1 VQISHASLGSSV
13 RPAVGPAQKRLF
25 WPILDAERTIVPMEW
40 FSIRRVLVP
49 FGAGLP
55 LLSLAAGGCARRDQA
70 DRSVEQLRAD
80 ITKLQADRD
89 RLDQR
94 LGALETAEEQRD
106 PADTH
111 KTGAASSSQARVEAP
126 RRLPVVHLGEGEN
139 GSQESQPPEPES
151 DDPRPVVQATGSPS
165 AAKRGRLGSRD
176 ETAAN
181 ASAFSP
187 EAKRSYESAL
197 TLVRSKQYDKALD
210 ALSSFLVRFPDHPY
224 AENATYWRGECFYAK
239 GEYARAVE
247 QFEGVIARFP
257 FGNKTP
263 DAMLKLGLC
272 QQKLGSQDQAMKTF
286 AELRDRYPK
295 SDAVRQVPR
304 P

>member
-1 VQISHASLGSSV
+1 M
-13 RPAVGPAQKRLF
+13 K
-25 WPILDAERTIVPMEW
+25 W
-40 FSIRRVLVP
+40 FSIRRVVVSL
-49 FGAGLP
+49 GAGLP
-55 LLSLAAGGCARRDQA
+55 LLSLAAAGCARRDQA

-94 LGALETAEEQRD
+94 LGALETAEQQRD
-106 PADTH
+106 PAETN
-111 KTGAASSSQARVEAP
+111 KTGAAPSSREARAEAP

-139 GSQESQPPEPES
+139 GSHETEPSEPEGEG
-151 DDPRPVVQATGSPS
+151 DPRPVVQATGSPS
-165 AAKRGRLGSRD
+165 AAKRGRGGSRAD
-176 ETAAN
+176 DAALT
-181 ASAFSP
+181 AFSP
-187 EAKRSYESAL
+187 EAKRAYESAL